1 MAGEDNAAVVDAGD
15 PGERGAVMPSISLDD
30 VLITSALRKRGQRRS
45 HLHRAASALHELAQ
59 QVEKRPSDVLPR
71 LVELAREHCGAGS
84 AGISVY
90 EPRPDSAGIFRWNSL
105 TGKAAPFSGET
116 TPRDFSPCGMC
127 LDLAETILM
136 DRPGRYYDWFNLP
149 DLPVV
154 EALLVPL
161 FVAGGKPFGTLWLMS
176 HDDKRFDRGD
186 ALLLSQLATLLGIA
200 LNMITDAADKDAALG
215 QAEAALHQSFKLA
228 ALGHRAAEIAH
239 DFNNLLTVVGGQLE
253 LIRER
258 TQDDQI
264 KQLADRGLNTAFRGE
279 RLVQQILS
287 FARRQPLRLDL
298 IDVEK
303 VADNI
308 VDMLRQMAG
317 SLSVKRQIADD
328 LWPLRADQDQ
338 LGLAILNIALNAR
351 DAMPKGGVLTIDVRN
366 AVLRN
371 APDDDGLNGD
381 FVAIAISDTGGGMS
395 AETLA
400 RAFEPFFTTKQ
411 DGLGTGLGLS
421 MVAGFAKQ
429 SGGTARI
436 SSEVGR
442 GTSVTIYLPSGA
454 NLTNDCDRL
463 LSVAPA
469 QAGVQGKRPVPTAQG
484 SRFRGNDEEVR
495 DGC

>member
-1 MAGEDNAAVVDAGD
+1 
-15 PGERGAVMPSISLDD
+15 
-30 VLITSALRKRGQRRS
+30 
-45 HLHRAASALHELAQ
+45 
-59 QVEKRPSDVLPR
+59 
-71 LVELAREHCGAGS
+71 
-84 AGISVY
+84 
-90 EPRPDSAGIFRWNSL
+90 
-105 TGKAAPFSGET
+105 
-116 TPRDFSPCGMC
+116 
-127 LDLAETILM
+127 
-136 DRPGRYYDWFNLP
+136 
-149 DLPVV
+149 
-154 EALLVPL
+154 
-161 FVAGGKPFGTLWLMS
+161 
-176 HDDKRFDRGD
+176 
-186 ALLLSQLATLLGIA
+186 
-200 LNMITDAADKDAALG
+200 
-215 QAEAALHQSFKLA
+215 
-228 ALGHRAAEIAH
+228 
-239 DFNNLLTVVGGQLE
+239 
-253 LIRER
+253 
-258 TQDDQI
+258 
-264 KQLADRGLNTAFRGE
+264 
-279 RLVQQILS
+279 
-287 FARRQPLRLDL
+287 
-298 IDVEK
+298 
-303 VADNI
+303 
-308 VDMLRQMAG
+308 
-317 SLSVKRQIADD
+317 
-328 LWPLRADQDQ
+328 
-338 LGLAILNIALNAR
+338 
-351 DAMPKGGVLTIDVRN
+351 VRN